1 MSDHEPQPSD
11 PSRRRPR
18 YRGTHPRRFE
28 ERYKERDGERFP
40 GIVDHVR
47 AQGRTPAGSHVPVL
61 LEAVLDRLR
70 PRPGEVVLDGTLGY
84 GGHAQAFLERLAPGG
99 RLIGLDVDAEQL
111 ERTRTRMRV
120 PEGATLSCH
129 ARNFSGLA
137 GVLRDEGIVAV
148 DAIFLDLGVSS
159 MQIDDPARGFSYKH
173 DGPLDLR
180 LDRRR
185 SVSGTDLVASLAEP
199 ELAAAFR
206 ELGDEPDADR
216 IARRIV
222 TERRLRPIKTT
233 RALSD
238 LILAVKG
245 VRRSDL
251 KERAALDPHA
261 PHPAARVF
269 QALRMLVND
278 ERAHL
283 AAALRNAAYCLNP
296 GGRIGVLSFHSG
308 EDALVEAA
316 FTQGV
321 ALGLY
326 RAASD
331 IPETPTPVERRDNPR
346 CASALFRWAVR
357 AGD

>member
-1 MSDHEPQPSD
+1 MNDHDPQPSGA
-11 PSRRRPR
+11 SRRRPR

-28 ERYKERDGERFP
+28 ERYKEQEGERFP

-61 LEAVLDRLR
+61 LETVVDRLN
-70 PRPGEVVLDGTLGY
+70 PQPGETVLDGTLGY
-84 GGHAQAFLERLAPGG
+84 GGHAQAFLDRIAPGG

-111 ERTRTRMRV
+111 ERTRSRMRI
-120 PEGATLSCH
+120 PEGVTFSCY
-129 ARNFSGLA
+129 ARNFSGFA

-148 DAIFLDLGVSS
+148 DVILLDLGVSS
-159 MQIDDPARGFSYKH
+159 MQLDDPARGFSYKH

-185 SVSGTDLVASLAEP
+185 SVSGADLVALLAES
-199 ELAAAFR
+199 ELAVAFR
-206 ELGDEPDADR
+206 EFGDEPDADR
-216 IARRIV
+216 IARRII
-222 TERRLRPIKTT
+222 TERSLRPIKTT
-233 RALSD
+233 QALVD
-238 LILAVKG
+238 LILRVKG
-245 VRRSDL
+245 IRRSDL
-251 KERAALDPHA
+251 RERAVLDPRA

-283 AAALRNAAYCLNP
+283 VAALRNAPYCLNP
-296 GGRIGVLSFHSG
+296 GGRIGAISFHSG
-308 EDALVEAA
+308 EDARVEAA
-316 FTQGV
+316 FAQGV

-326 RAASD
+326 REASET
-331 IPETPTPVERRDNPR
+331 PETPTSAERRDNPR

-357 AGD
+357 SGG